1 MRINDT
7 VFTASLPPQDF
18 SYTFLTFSGDCF
30 VGMANSI
37 REWLILVQRRPY
49 VGNLLLEEGR
59 LFGKPRMNA
68 GEET

>member
-1 MRINDT
+1 
-7 VFTASLPPQDF
+7 
-18 SYTFLTFSGDCF
+18 
-30 VGMANSI
+30 MANSI